1 MEFLRNDLKINF
13 LGYRYPAI
21 IVSVSLIVLSLV
33 VIATRGLNFG
43 IDFTGGVLLEVGYSE
58 AADLP
63 AVRKQLT
70 DAGVVGAQVQNF
82 GAARDVMIRLM
93 PSESKDDSQ
102 VGEAIMEILRAANPD
117 VELRR
122 VEFVGPQV
130 GDELAEQGALAMLF
144 ALLMIL
150 AYVAFR
156 FQWKLS
162 LGAVAALVHDVILT
176 IGFFSA
182 FQLSF
187 DLSVLAAVL
196 AVVGYSLNDTIVVFD
211 RIRENFRGMRKGEP
225 IDVMNLSINQTLA
238 RTLMTS
244 GTTLLVLLVL
254 FVFGGATIHEFSTAL
269 LVGILV
275 GTYSSIYV
283 ASALALELKLSLADL
298 SPPKKEELVDEM
310 P

>member
-21 IVSVSLIVLSLV
+21 IASIALVLLSLV
-33 VIATRGLNFG
+33 VIAFRGLNFG
-43 IDFTGGVLLEVGYSE
+43 IDFTGGVLLEVGYAE

-63 AVRKQLT
+63 AIRSQLES
-70 DAGVVGAQVQNF
+70 AGVIGAQVQNF

-93 PSESKDDSQ
+93 PGESDTDSK
-102 VGEAIMEILRAANPD
+102 VGEAIMEILRAGNPD

-156 FQWKLS
+156 FQWKFS
-162 LGAVAALVHDVILT
+162 LGAVAALIHDVIIT

-182 FQLSF
+182 LQISF

-225 IDVMNLSINQTLA
+225 MDIMNLSLNQTLA

-244 GTTLLVLLVL
+244 GTTLLVLTVL
-254 FVFGGATIHEFSTAL
+254 FLFGGATIHAFAIAL

-283 ASALALELKLSLADL
+283 ASALALELKLTLADL
-298 SPPKKEELVDEM
+298 SPPKKEELIDDM

>member
-1 MEFLRNDLKINF
+1 MEFLRTDLKIDF

-21 IVSVSLIVLSLV
+21 VVSVILVVLSLA
-33 VIATRGLNFG
+33 VIAFRGLNFG
-43 IDFTGGVLLEVGYSE
+43 IDFTGGVLLEVGYAE

-63 AVRKQLT
+63 AIRRQLE
-70 DAGVVGAQVQNF
+70 DAGVAGAQVQNF

-93 PSESKDDSQ
+93 PGESETDSK
-102 VGEAIMEILRAANPD
+102 VGETIMDILRAGNPD

-156 FQWKLS
+156 FQWKFS
-162 LGAVAALVHDVILT
+162 LGAVAALIHDVIIT
-176 IGFFSA
+176 VGFFAA
-182 FQLSF
+182 FQISF

-225 IDVMNLSINQTLA
+225 IDIMNLSLNQTLA

-244 GTTLLVLLVL
+244 GTTLLVLAVL
-254 FVFGGATIHEFSTAL
+254 FLFGGATIHAFSIAL

-283 ASALALELKLSLADL
+283 ASALALELKLTLADL
-298 SPPKKEELVDEM
+298 SPPKKEELIDEM

>member
-1 MEFLRNDLKINF
+1 MEFLRNDRKINF

-21 IVSVSLIVLSLV
+21 IASIALVLLSLV
-33 VIATRGLNFG
+33 VIAFRGLNFG
-43 IDFTGGVLLEVGYSE
+43 IDFTGGVLLEVGYAE

-63 AVRKQLT
+63 AIRSQLES
-70 DAGVVGAQVQNF
+70 AGVIGAQVQNF

-93 PSESKDDSQ
+93 PGESDTDSK
-102 VGEAIMEILRAANPD
+102 VGEAIMEILRAGNPD

-156 FQWKLS
+156 FQWKFS
-162 LGAVAALVHDVILT
+162 LGAVAALIHDVIIT

-182 FQLSF
+182 LQISF

-225 IDVMNLSINQTLA
+225 MDIMNLSLNQTLA

-244 GTTLLVLLVL
+244 GTTLLVLTVL
-254 FVFGGATIHEFSTAL
+254 FLFGGATIHAFAIAL

-283 ASALALELKLSLADL
+283 ASALALELKLTLADL
-298 SPPKKEELVDEM
+298 SPPKKEELIDDM